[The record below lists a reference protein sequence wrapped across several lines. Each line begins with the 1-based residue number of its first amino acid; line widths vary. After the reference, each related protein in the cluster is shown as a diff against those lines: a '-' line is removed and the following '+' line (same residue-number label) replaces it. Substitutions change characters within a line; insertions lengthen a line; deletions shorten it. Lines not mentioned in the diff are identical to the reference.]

1 MKIDYKKQ
9 LKRLYTA
16 PSTAVEV
23 VDVPEMCFLL
33 VDGAGD
39 PNTSPEYRS
48 AVEALFSVAYTLKFM
63 VKRKAGGIDYAVMP
77 LEGLWWTADMARF
90 SVNRKDEWQWTLMIM
105 QPEVVTAPLV
115 AAAIAR
121 VTAKKGLA
129 ALPQPRFEVFSE
141 GKAAQILHR
150 GPFADEGPAIAKVH
164 DFIALQ
170 GSQLR
175 GKHHEIYLSDIRRAA
190 PEKWR
195 TILRQPMT

>member
-1 MKIDYKKQ
+1 MKIDYKRQ
-9 LKRLYTA
+9 LNHLYNA
-16 PSTAVEV
+16 PSTAVV
-23 VDVPEMCFLL
+23 TVDVPDLSFLM

-39 PNTSPEYRS
+39 PNTAPEYRS

-63 VKRKAGGIDYAVMP
+63 VKREAGGRDYVVMP

-90 SVNRKDEWQWTLMIM
+90 SVDRKDEWQWTLTIM
-105 QPEVVTAPLV
+105 QPVAVTARLV
-115 AAAIAR
+115 AAAIDR
-121 VTAKKGLA
+121 VAAKKDLQ
-129 ALPQPRFEVFSE
+129 ALPKLRFEVFAE

-150 GPFADEGPAIAKVH
+150 GPFAAEGPTIAKVH

-175 GKHHEIYLSDIRRAA
+175 GKHHEIYLSDIRRAT

-195 TILRQPMT
+195 TIVRQPMT